1 MELTNKQEQGLK
13 IALERYKN
21 HEKYTVISGF
31 AGSGKSTLIR
41 FIIDALEGM
50 GVHEEDVCYACY
62 TGKAC
67 QVLLKMGNKN
77 VSTLHKL
84 LFESIPTIDGRWI
97 RKPKTSLGYKLI
109 IVDEV
114 SMVPK
119 TLINMLFKHDVHVI
133 CLGDSFQLPPIDKDS
148 DNHLLDNPHIFLDE
162 IMRQAADSEI
172 IQFATKVRQFE
183 PLPDHF
189 IGKEVQ
195 ILDHNEINTGML
207 LWADQILVGTNAT
220 RISLNNSIRKELGRG
235 SRPED
240 GDKVICLRNY
250 WDDLS
255 EECNP
260 LVNGT
265 IGYINNSYES
275 FLQLPY
281 WVVKNQSIRQIPI
294 ITAEFSSDNNEY
306 YGTFNMDKKLILEGE
321 KTLNWKTS
329 YLLGKS
335 EKTKH
340 LVPYEF
346 TYGYAITTHKAQ
358 GSQWDK
364 VLVYEEGFPY
374 QKEEHARWL
383 YTSITRSAEK
393 LVLLR

>member
-1 MELTNKQEQGLK
+1 MELTIKQEQGLK
-13 IALERYKN
+13 IAKKRFFD
-21 HEKYTVISGF
+21 HDKYTVISGF

-41 FIIDALEGM
+41 FIIDSLEGM
-50 GVHEEDVCYACY
+50 GIKEDDVCYACY

-84 LFESIPTIDGRWI
+84 LYESIPTIDGRWI
-97 RKPKTSLGYKLI
+97 RKPKASLAYKVI
-109 IVDEV
+109 IVDEI

-119 TLINMLFKHDVHVI
+119 ALMELLFKHNVHVI

-148 DNHLLDNPHIFLDE
+148 DNKLLSNPHIFLDE

-189 IGKEVQ
+189 SGKEVQ
-195 ILDHNEINTGML
+195 ILNHNELNTGML
-207 LWADQILVGTNAT
+207 MWADQILVGTNAT
-220 RISLNNSIRKELGRG
+220 RISLNSAIRKELGRG
-235 SRPED
+235 ERPED

-255 EECNP
+255 DNCNP

-275 FLQLPY
+275 FIQLPY
-281 WVVKNQSIRQIPI
+281 WVIKNQNIRQIPI
-294 ITAEFSSDNNEY
+294 INAEFTSDNNEN
-306 YGTFNMDKKLILEGE
+306 YGNFNMDKKLILEGE
-321 KTLNWKTS
+321 KSLNWKTS

-346 TYGYAITTHKAQ
+346 TYGYAITTWKAQ
-358 GSQWDK
+358 GSQWGK

-374 QKEEHARWL
+374 DKITHAKFL
-383 YTSITRSAEK
+383 YTSITRAQEK
-393 LVLLR
+393 IVLLR